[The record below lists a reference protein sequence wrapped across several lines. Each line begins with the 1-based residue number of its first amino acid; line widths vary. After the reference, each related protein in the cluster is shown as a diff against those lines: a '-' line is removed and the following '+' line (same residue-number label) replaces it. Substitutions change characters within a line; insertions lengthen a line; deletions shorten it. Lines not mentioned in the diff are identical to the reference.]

1 MHYPAERRIDRAT
14 GASVGMVGMG
24 KAATTQ
30 AVAADGVE
38 EVKQPMPGK
47 FRCHSGW
54 QHKVTPCGESIP
66 PVCGDVCSTGLAHEQ
81 SRLEGIRPHGNY
93 AHLHL
98 TSHKFDEPRCLG
110 LLSSC
115 NHVIAVHGC
124 RRETQ
129 QAFIGGLDEAL
140 KARVAQAIA
149 ELGVDVRLHGHSFP
163 ATNPWNICNRGH
175 RGAGIQIEMT
185 TALRRDGPCKA
196 ISEAIR
202 AVLLTLST

>member
-1 MHYPAERRIDRAT
+1 MNNPADDYAGYDDLSKAQVEGTDYRVHVRPNA
-14 GASVGMVGMG
+14 ASSV
-24 KAATTQ
+24 
-30 AVAADGVE
+30 AVIAPHGGHIEPHTSDIARE
-38 EVKQPMPGK
+38 
-47 FRCHSGW
+47 
-54 QHKVTPCGESIP
+54 IA
-66 PVCGDVCSTGLAHEQ
+66 GDDFNLYL
-81 SRLEGIRPHGNY
+81 LEGIRPHGNY

-140 KARVAQAIA
+140 KARVAQAIV

-202 AVLLTLST
+202 AVLLTLPT